1 MAAAFAAEDNLHSL
15 AAAAAS
21 GLGPFL
27 ATGSLR
33 EAFAAA
39 CQASH
44 ILVTFAVAED
54 NLPCI
59 ATTCRGVDLE
69 ASHQVE
75 ADHRRVLTAPVALA
89 AGPCTANLGRDV
101 D

>member
-15 AAAAAS
+15 AAAS

-27 ATGSLR
+27 AVGSLR

-44 ILVTFAVAED
+44 SLVTFAVAED
-54 NLPCI
+54 GLPCI
-59 ATTCRGVDLE
+59 TTTCQGVELV
-69 ASHQVE
+69 ASHQAE
-75 ADHRRVLTAPVALA
+75 ADHRRGLAAPVALA
-89 AGPCTANLGRDV
+89 AGRSTANLGREV